1 MRFVLK
7 IIVLV
12 FFWEKHMKSY
22 QVVENGKPLEKKEYI
37 YFRIWSRLAP
47 YSQAFM
53 RSLPQ

>member
-22 QVVENGKPLEKKEYI
+22 QVVENGKPLIAVSYTH
-37 YFRIWSRLAP
+37 LT
-47 YSQAFM
+47 
-53 RSLPQ
+53 LPTSPHV

>member
-22 QVVENGKPLEKKEYI
+22 QVVENGKPLIEK
-37 YFRIWSRLAP
+37 
-47 YSQAFM
+47 
-53 RSLPQ
+53 